1 VRTLKNIGC
10 KFSLDDFGTGLA
22 SHKYLKELPVDY
34 VKIDGT
40 FITDIHNAPTTRW
53 PSRSTIWRTFLGQKT
68 VAECVES
75 LDIVPALRE
84 IGIDYLQGW
93 GIGMPREL
101 HEITTSSITSRP
113 EQDTSPGHAPPLGP
127 AVDVDQRKRRGAL
140 LVFRSPTW
148 GRCTASA

>member
-1 VRTLKNIGC
+1 ADFVRTLKNIGC

-40 FITDIHNAPTTRW
+40 FITDIHRN
-53 PSRSTIWRTFLGQKT
+53 RTDYAMTKSINDLAHFLGQKT
-68 VAECVES
+68 VAECVED
-75 LDIVPALRE
+75 LEIVPALRE

-101 HEITTSSITSRP
+101 HEIAEELANLET
-113 EQDTSPGHAPPLGP
+113 
-127 AVDVDQRKRRGAL
+127 
-140 LVFRSPTW
+140 
-148 GRCTASA
+148 